1 MKNVLLKFAGLF
13 VERVPVDERG
23 NPVAPGPTGAPGGA
37 PRPNAVPGPNQQP
50 PAGHPGMSQPGQAP
64 GQPMQPGPQPGMVAA
79 QPGQL
84 HPAPGAPAAAQPMH
98 GTPMPTPPAGMVAPA
113 APAQPVGAT
122 GAPISVALRAWV
134 PQEYAAHLAPF
145 GVHVIAAGGSVTS
158 EQARGWGA
166 DVLVVSAECLGQ
178 DVHLLQQPQLPTVF
192 ITPQPVMIPDVAGV
206 VQVQEPLRASDVS
219 QAARDAVAAFAAA
232 RR

>member
-23 NPVAPGPTGAPGGA
+23 NPLPATPPPPRGAGATAPGGA
-37 PRPNAVPGPNQQP
+37 PT
-50 PAGHPGMSQPGQAP
+50 SP
-64 GQPMQPGPQPGMVAA
+64 GQPTGLPQQHPQHPPGHPAHPGGTAPAMYPTPGQPAMVQPLQGAPIQPGSPGAA
-79 QPGQL
+79 
-84 HPAPGAPAAAQPMH
+84 APGSGAA
-98 GTPMPTPPAGMVAPA
+98 
-113 APAQPVGAT
+113 
-122 GAPISVALRAWV
+122 ISVALRAWV
-134 PQEYAAHLAPF
+134 PQEYAAHLAPY
-145 GVHVIAAGGSVTS
+145 GLHVIAAGGSVSS

-192 ITPQPVMIPDVAGV
+192 ITPQPVMIPDVPGV
-206 VQVQEPLRASDVS
+206 VQVQEPLRASDVA
-219 QAARDAVAAFAAA
+219 QATRDAAAAFAAA

>member
-1 MKNVLLKFAGLF
+1 MKNALLKFAGLF

-23 NPVAPGPTGAPGGA
+23 APIPPGPKGSAAPQHPQAASNAPPGAAPTMVPAPQSPAQMGQPLQGAPMD
-37 PRPNAVPGPNQQP
+37 P
-50 PAGHPGMSQPGQAP
+50 SQPH
-64 GQPMQPGPQPGMVAA
+64 AA
-79 QPGQL
+79 
-84 HPAPGAPAAAQPMH
+84 
-98 GTPMPTPPAGMVAPA
+98 MPTTGLPPIA
-113 APAQPVGAT
+113 
-122 GAPISVALRAWV
+122 VALRAWV

-166 DVLVVSAECLGQ
+166 DVLIVSAECLGQ

-206 VQVQEPLRASDVS
+206 VQVQEPLRASDVA
-219 QAARDAVAAFAAA
+219 QAAREAAGAYGP
-232 RR
+232 RG

>member
-23 NPVAPGPTGAPGGA
+23 NPLPPPPKGAAPTGPTGGA
-37 PRPNAVPGPNQQP
+37 P
-50 PAGHPGMSQPGQAP
+50 
-64 GQPMQPGPQPGMVAA
+64 
-79 QPGQL
+79 
-84 HPAPGAPAAAQPMH
+84 H
-98 GTPMPTPPAGMVAPA
+98 GSAPA
-113 APAQPVGAT
+113 APGAVPMPAQGQPGTPPMQGMPMAPGSAQTAPALGAPPGG
-122 GAPISVALRAWV
+122 GAPIAVALRAWV

-178 DVHLLQQPQLPTVF
+178 DMHLLQQPQLPTVF
-192 ITPQPVMIPDVAGV
+192 ITPQPVMIPDVPGV
-206 VQVQEPLRASDVS
+206 VQVQEPLRASDVA
-219 QAARDAVAAFAAA
+219 QAAREASGAFAAA
-232 RR
+232 RG

>member
-1 MKNVLLKFAGLF
+1 MPGRLRPGSQLALRRRASRRPAACSRGRACRSTPSRCRACRCRVRADASRGL
-13 VERVPVDERG
+13 RRH
-23 NPVAPGPTGAPGGA
+23 
-37 PRPNAVPGPNQQP
+37 RSR
-50 PAGHPGMSQPGQAP
+50 PAGRPS
-64 GQPMQPGPQPGMVAA
+64 
-79 QPGQL
+79 
-84 HPAPGAPAAAQPMH
+84 
-98 GTPMPTPPAGMVAPA
+98 
-113 APAQPVGAT
+113 
-122 GAPISVALRAWV
+122 APIAVALRAWV

-158 EQARGWGA
+158 EQAQGWGA

-206 VQVQEPLRASDVS
+206 VQVQEPLRASDVA
-219 QAARDAVAAFAAA
+219 QAARDAAAAFAAA